1 MTCHILSPVLFFEN
15 HLKAAHFVRP
25 LYDKLVSIGS
35 TLLTLLPPK
44 NAVFFPTGMHLPVG
58 NSFDVRKVIGSSP
71 ISSTKPDRKVGLFFL
86 SSGKSLAVGQII
98 GPGPESSTKPD
109 RKVGLFSFLLVGNA
123 VPGVPQA
130 HENNCRT
137 PAISYDL
144 PTCHSHGPTG
154 LAMTWYF
161 LPGPSFGG
169 AIRTPREGCPY
180 GK

>member
-71 ISSTKPDRKVGLFFL
+71 ISSTKPLVKTSGFSFVLPSFFF
-86 SSGKSLAVGQII
+86 SSGKPLAVGQVI
-98 GPGPESSTKPD
+98 GPGPGSSTKPD
-109 RKVGLFSFLLVGNA
+109 RKVGLFLLSSGKPLAVGQVTGSGSVSSA
-123 VPGVPQA
+123 KKKT
-130 HENNCRT
+130 T
-137 PAISYDL
+137 PTDVVFTL
-144 PTCHSHGPTG
+144 
-154 LAMTWYF
+154 
-161 LPGPSFGG
+161 
-169 AIRTPREGCPY
+169 
-180 GK
+180 

>member
-71 ISSTKPDRKVGLFFL
+71 ISSTKPLVKTSGFFFCYGRLLL
-86 SSGKSLAVGQII
+86 SSGKPLAVGQAI
-98 GPGPESSTKPD
+98 GSSPISSTKKNDHPTGWSFFQSV
-109 RKVGLFSFLLVGNA
+109 KEPLFSRK
-123 VPGVPQA
+123 
-130 HENNCRT
+130 ENR
-137 PAISYDL
+137 
-144 PTCHSHGPTG
+144 G
-154 LAMTWYF
+154 
-161 LPGPSFGG
+161 FG
-169 AIRTPREGCPY
+169 IENWKTDVQ
-180 GK
+180 K